1 MGGKPE
7 WILRAR
13 EGPDMEEEKASQKA
27 ILRFL
32 DGRMLKGFIR
42 DFTLADNYVYIEDES
57 SEKQK
62 IKLKELKAIFFV
74 KDFLGNSGY
83 REKKSF
89 SGARP
94 AGKRLFIRFKDGEH
108 MTGFLDGDTPWE
120 KGFFLEKKEKGFF
133 FIPVDGDSNNV
144 RIFVVTSSLQDVTQ
158 MG

>member
-1 MGGKPE
+1 MGK
-7 WILRAR
+7 
-13 EGPDMEEEKASQKA
+13 GPVMKKNQKA

-32 DGRMLKGFIR
+32 DGRMLKGFIK
-42 DFTLADNYVYIEDES
+42 DFTVVEDYVFIEDES

-74 KDFLGNSGY
+74 KKFEGNKSH

-89 SGARP
+89 TGVKP
-94 AGKRLFIRFKDGEH
+94 AGKRLFIRFKDGEQ
-108 MTGFLDGDTPWE
+108 MTGFLEGDTPWE
-120 KGFFLEKKEKGFF
+120 KGFFLEKKERGFF
-133 FIPVDGDSNNV
+133 FRPVDEDCNNI

>member
-1 MGGKPE
+1 MTKE
-7 WILRAR
+7 N
-13 EGPDMEEEKASQKA
+13 QKA

-42 DFTLADNYVYIEDES
+42 DFTLADDYVYIEDES
-57 SEKQK
+57 SGAQK

-74 KDFLGNSGY
+74 KDFLGNKGH

-89 SGARP
+89 IGVKP
-94 AGKRLFIRFKDGEH
+94 AGKRLFIRFKDGEQ
-108 MTGFLDGDTPWE
+108 MTGFLEGDTPWE

-133 FIPVDGDSNNV
+133 FKPVDEDSNNV
-144 RIFVVTSSLQDVTQ
+144 RIFVVTSSLLDVTQ